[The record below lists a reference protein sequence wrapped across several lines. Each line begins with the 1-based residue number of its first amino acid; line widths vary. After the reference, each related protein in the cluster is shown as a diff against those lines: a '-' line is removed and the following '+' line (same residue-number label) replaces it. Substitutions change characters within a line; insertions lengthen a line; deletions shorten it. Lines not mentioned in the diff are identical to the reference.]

1 MTIARRI
8 FQLKA
13 RYRGSVL
20 GFLWSLMNP
29 LLLLGVYSF
38 VFTLVFRPRVEGA
51 NPYPLFLVTGLFPW
65 IWVSSSILEGTA
77 SLVSNASLIRRSV
90 FPAELLPLVPL
101 LSNLVNFALSL
112 PIIALGLVLGR
123 VAGHPVGGPGFA
135 LLPLVV
141 LVQLPMVA
149 GLCLGLGAL
158 AVHFKDVR
166 DIVTNALTLC
176 FFMTPILYSLD
187 AVPHPSLRALIHLN
201 PLTPFMLAY
210 QETLFRG
217 GVPGV
222 ALWGE
227 MILAAALFWLVGVW
241 LFDRLSETLIEAV

>member
-1 MTIARRI
+1 MTIRE
-8 FQLKA
+8 LKA
-13 RYRGSVL
+13 RYRGSAL
-20 GFLWSLMNP
+20 GFLWSLVNP

-38 VFTLVFRPRVEGA
+38 VFSLVFQPRVEGA

-65 IWVSSSILEGTA
+65 FWLSSSIAEGTS
-77 SLVSNASLIRRSV
+77 SLISNASLIRRSV
-90 FPAELLPLVPL
+90 FPTELLPLVPV
-101 LSNLVNFALSL
+101 LSNLVNFACSL
-112 PIIALGLVLGR
+112 PIVVLGLILGQF
-123 VAGHPVGGPGFA
+123 AGHSVGGPGFA
-135 LLPLVV
+135 ALVLVV
-141 LVQLPMVA
+141 LVQLPMLA

-166 DIVTNALTLC
+166 DIVTNVLTVC

-187 AVPHPSLRALIHLN
+187 GVPHRSLRVLIRLN
-201 PLTPFMLAY
+201 PFTPFVLAY

-217 GVPGV
+217 VVPGL

-227 MILAAALFWLVGVW
+227 MILASVFFWLLGAW